1 MEKSMKINEV
11 IRKYRKQA
19 NLTQEQVANYLG
31 VTAPA
36 VNKWENG
43 NSYPDITILAPL
55 ARILKIN
62 VDTLLSFNEE
72 LTDIEIKNLAADVVE
87 LARTKGFIKAFTRG
101 EDLIKEYPNCDLL
114 IISIAQVLNMF
125 IRIQG
130 VKDSDHYETKIV
142 GWYELLATSED
153 QNIISMAIVPLVSM
167 YVAKKEY
174 EKAQKLLDKIPPLGY
189 DKQIIQ
195 AMLYTN
201 QGKVEEAYELYERM
215 LYKDANEINSFIQI
229 IINQLIKESNYDK
242 AEKYVDLAKQV
253 AGLFDLGAYIENSP
267 DLFVAIALKDK
278 KRGLDALEKMAS
290 GIDFVSDYTNSE
302 LYSHI
307 KMKES
312 SNTGMVQEMLKSV
325 LESDEELDFI
335 KDEKRF
341 KSIIKM
347 LSK

>member
-1 MEKSMKINEV
+1 MKINKV
-11 IRKYRKQA
+11 IRKYRKEL

-130 VKDSDHYETKIV
+130 GKDVKYYENRIA
-142 GWYELLATSED
+142 GWYELSATSE
-153 QNIISMAIVPLVSM
+153 NPKVASMAIVPLVNM
-167 YVAKKEY
+167 YADKKEY

-189 DKQIIQ
+189 DKQIVQ

-201 QGKVEEAYELYERM
+201 QGKLDEACELYERM
-215 LYKDANEINSFIQI
+215 LYKDANEINSFIQLI
-229 IINQLIKESNYDK
+229 LNQLIKEANYDK
-242 AEKYVDLAKQV
+242 AEKYADLAKNV
-253 AGLFDLGAYIENSP
+253 ARMFDLGAYIENTP
-267 DLFVAIALKDK
+267 ELFIAIAKKDK
-278 KRGLDALEKMAS
+278 ERSLEALEKMVS
-290 GIDFVSDYTNSE
+290 GIDFACDYIKSE

-307 KMKES
+307 KFNES
-312 SNTGMVQEMLKSV
+312 SNTGFFQEMLKSA
-325 LESDEELDFI
+325 LENDEEIEFL

-341 KSIIKM
+341 KSIIKL